1 MLQKW
6 NLFKTMCLD
15 EAGLVAALS
24 EGVVCS
30 ALNSIEI
37 RLL

>member
-6 NLFKTMCLD
+6 NLFKTVCLD

-24 EGVVCS
+24 EGVVCG
-30 ALNSIEI
+30 ALSNIEI